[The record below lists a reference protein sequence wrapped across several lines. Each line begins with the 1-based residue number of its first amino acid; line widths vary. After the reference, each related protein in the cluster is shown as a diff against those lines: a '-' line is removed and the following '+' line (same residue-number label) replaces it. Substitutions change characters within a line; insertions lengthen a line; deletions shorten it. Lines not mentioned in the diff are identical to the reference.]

1 MGVVRPGTSSESS
14 DIVHIESLFFF
25 FLVFLYFHFLL
36 GFTFFG

>member
-25 FLVFLYFHFLL
+25 LVFLYFHFLL